1 MAAQV
6 TVEDIDAAAS
16 RIAPWI
22 RRTPVLSCSH
32 LDHIAC
38 KRRSLAF
45 KCENFQRTGSFKFRG
60 ASNAVLLLDE
70 EAARRGVVTHS
81 SGNHAQ
87 ALAKAAALR
96 GIAAHVV
103 MPRDSAASK
112 VAAVRAFG
120 GNIIWCEPTLAAR
133 TATAAEVLNRTGG
146 TLIPP
151 YDHPAV
157 IAGQGTI
164 ALELIEQAADL
175 DALVVPVGGGG
186 LMSGIATAIKART
199 PSIRIIGAEPATA
212 ADAAASKRA
221 NARQPAFEQPTIADG
236 LRTALGDLT
245 WPIIQQC
252 VDEIVTVTED
262 EIRRALHLVLERM
275 KVVIEPSSAVGVA
288 AVLGALRERSELRRI
303 GIILCGGNI
312 DLARLPELIR
322 GAGDAAP

>member
-1 MAAQV
+1 MAPAIAID
-6 TVEDIDAAAS
+6 DIVAAAT

-22 RRTPVLSCSH
+22 RRTPVMSCSH
-32 LDHIAC
+32 LDH
-38 KRRSLAF
+38 LAGRPLFF

-60 ASNAVLLLDE
+60 ASNAVLQLDE
-70 EAARRGVVTHS
+70 AAARRGVVTHS

-112 VAAVRAFG
+112 AAAVRAFG
-120 GNIIWCEPTLAAR
+120 GNIIWCDPTLEAR
-133 TATAAEVLNRTGG
+133 TTTAAEVLKHTGG

-164 ALELIEQAADL
+164 ALEILEQAADL
-175 DALVVPVGGGG
+175 DAWVVPIGGGG
-186 LMSGIATAIKART
+186 LMSGIATALKARA
-199 PSIRIIGAEPATA
+199 PRVRIIGAEPSAA
-212 ADAAASKRA
+212 ADAAASKQA
-221 NARQPAFEQPTIADG
+221 DARQPAFEQPTIADG

-245 WPIIQQC
+245 WPIIREC
-252 VDEIVTVTED
+252 VDEVVTVTED

-275 KVVIEPSSAVGVA
+275 KIVIEPSSAVGVA
-288 AVLGALRERSELRRI
+288 AVLGALRGRGELQRV
-303 GIILCGGNI
+303 GVILCGGNI
-312 DLARLPELIR
+312 DLARLPELIHSS
-322 GAGDAAP
+322 GDPAP

>member
-1 MAAQV
+1 MALPIAI
-6 TVEDIDAAAS
+6 EDIDAAAK

-22 RRTPVLSCSH
+22 RRTPVMSCSH
-32 LDHIAC
+32 LDHLAG
-38 KRRSLAF
+38 RSLFF

-70 EAARRGVVTHS
+70 ASARRGVVTHS

-96 GIAAHVV
+96 GIAANVV

-112 VAAVRAFG
+112 AAAVRAFG

-133 TATAAEVLNRTGG
+133 TETAAEVLKQTGG

-164 ALELIEQAADL
+164 ALELLEQAVDL

-186 LMSGIATAIKART
+186 LMSGIATAMKARA
-199 PSIRIIGAEPATA
+199 PRVRIIGAEPSAA

-221 NARQPAFEQPTIADG
+221 DARQPAFERPTIADG

-245 WPIIQQC
+245 WPIIRER

-275 KVVIEPSSAVGVA
+275 KIVIEPSSAVGVA
-288 AVLGALRERSELRRI
+288 AVLGPLRTRSELQRV
-303 GIILCGGNI
+303 GVILCGGNV

-322 GAGDAAP
+322 STGDAAP

>member
-1 MAAQV
+1 MALPIS
-6 TVEDIDAAAS
+6 VEDIDAAAR

-22 RRTPVLSCSH
+22 RRTPVMVCHH
-32 LDHIAC
+32 LDHLAG
-38 KRRSLAF
+38 RSLTF

-60 ASNAVLLLDE
+60 ASNAVMLLDE
-70 EAARRGVVTHS
+70 GTARRGVVTHS

-96 GIAAHVV
+96 GISAHVV
-103 MPRDSAASK
+103 MPRDSASSK

-120 GNIIWCEPTLAAR
+120 GTIVWCEPTIAAR
-133 TATAAEVLNRTGG
+133 TTTAAEVLAQTGG

-151 YDHPAV
+151 YDHPAI

-164 ALELIEQAADL
+164 ALELLEQAADL

-186 LMSGIATAIKART
+186 LMSGIATAMRARA
-199 PSIRIIGAEPATA
+199 PRVRIIGAEPAAA
-212 ADAAASKRA
+212 ADAVASKRA
-221 NARQPAFEQPTIADG
+221 DARQPAFEQPTIADG

-245 WPIIQQC
+245 WPIIREC
-252 VDEIVTVTED
+252 VDEIVAVSEN

-288 AVLGALRERSELRRI
+288 AVLGPLRSRSELGRV
-303 GIILCGGNI
+303 GVVLCGGNI
-312 DLARLPELIR
+312 DLVRLPELIR
-322 GAGDAAP
+322 VTDEAST